1 MGLTP
6 KIRKVVIGATV
17 AATAAALTGVVIASA
32 PSSSAATACGVLFDD
47 FNYSSP
53 SDPALGQRGWS
64 LRGNAGGPG
73 VPGASWSANNISF
86 PTVDGQRVA
95 QMKASTNGTAAGT
108 SMAEF
113 SQSNRRFFEGTYL
126 SRIKFSDAPVSGPDG
141 DTVNQTFYT
150 ISPLEGYRDPT
161 YSELDFM
168 EYLPN
173 GGWDGPQA
181 GYETTWYTYTAE
193 PWYKD
198 GLSGQ
203 QNRSYAGWHDIMAT
217 VANGQVTYYVDGAVV
232 ATHGGKYYPRK
243 NMSIDFNQWFIDL
256 TGHQGAGTSVWQ
268 QSIDYVYH
276 AKKQVLTPAQAS
288 AAVNAYR
295 SAGTAHT
302 DNVVTA
308 NDCAPGTPP
317 VVTQPPATTKPPVT
331 TPPVTNP
338 PTTTRPPTT
347 TAPPVTTA
355 PPTGGTTWAAYTT
368 YSVGQIVTYNGV
380 RYQCRQ
386 SHVAYPGWEPPNVLA
401 LWLPI

>member
-6 KIRKVVIGATV
+6 NIRKVVIGAAVT
-17 AATAAALTGVVIASA
+17 ATAAALTGVVIASA
-32 PSSSAATACGVLFDD
+32 PSSSAASACGVLFDD
-47 FNYSSP
+47 FNYSSNT
-53 SDPALGQRGWS
+53 DPALGQRGWS
-64 LRGNAGGPG
+64 LRNNAGGPG

-108 SMAEF
+108 TMAEF
-113 SQSNRRFFEGTYL
+113 SLSNRRFLEGTYL
-126 SRIKFSDAPVSGPDG
+126 SRIKFSDAPATGTDG
-141 DTVNQTFYT
+141 DIINQTFYT

-173 GGWDGPQA
+173 GGWGGPQA
-181 GYETTWYTYTAE
+181 GWQTTWYTYTAE

-198 GLSGQ
+198 GLSDSQ
-203 QNRSYAGWHDIMAT
+203 ERSYAGWHDIMAT
-217 VANGQVTYYVDGAVV
+217 VANGKVVYHVDGQAV
-232 ATHGGKYYPRK
+232 ATHAGKFYPRK

-256 TGHQGAGTSVWQ
+256 TGHQGSGTSVWQ
-268 QSIDYVYH
+268 QSVDYVYH
-276 AKKQVLTPAQAS
+276 AKKQVLTPAQAT

-302 DNVVTA
+302 DNVIAA
-308 NDCAPGTPP
+308 NDCDPGTPP

-331 TPPVTNP
+331 NPPVTNP
-338 PTTTRPPTT
+338 PTTTKPPTT
-347 TAPPVTTA
+347 TAPPATTN
-355 PPTGGTTWAAYTT
+355 PPTGGTTWAAYTSYT
-368 YSVGQIVTYNGV
+368 VGQIVTYNGV
-380 RYQCRQ
+380 RYSCRQ

-401 LWLPI
+401 LWLPV